1 MATAAHVGDG
11 VPVLRYGPDNNFAK
25 FKEKLSRAAI
35 EKYGDLG
42 RLVETGE
49 YFEPPELNIEDYDL
63 DNDPH
68 GVNVVDYREDRKERR
83 RKIAQMEADKP
94 KMYAMILG
102 KLSTESMDELKRH
115 EDYEDFNREKDPL
128 MLWLAITMIHQVAS
142 VSKVASVV
150 KKAARDKYASMRQGQ
165 FETIIT
171 FKERFDAAVEA
182 YNDMGNPE
190 MSDGDIAM
198 DFLNG
203 LDDNRYAE
211 FKVEIINDIAKGA
224 IEDPE

>member
-1 MATAAHVGDG
+1 MATTAHVGDG

-49 YFEPPELNIEDYDL
+49 YFDPPEPNIEDYDL
-63 DNDPH
+63 DNDPY
-68 GVNVVDYREDRKERR
+68 GVNVADYRADRKDHR
-83 RKIAQMEADKP
+83 RKIAQMDDDKP

-115 EDYEDFNREKDPL
+115 ESYEEFNREKDPL
-128 MLWLAITMIHQVAS
+128 MLWLAITIIHQVAS

-150 KKAARDKYASMRQGQ
+150 KKAARDKYATMRQGQ

-171 FKERFDAAVEA
+171 YKERFDAAVEA
-182 YNDMGNPE
+182 YNDMENP
-190 MSDGDIAM
+190 
-198 DFLNG
+198 
-203 LDDNRYAE
+203 
-211 FKVEIINDIAKGA
+211 
-224 IEDPE
+224 